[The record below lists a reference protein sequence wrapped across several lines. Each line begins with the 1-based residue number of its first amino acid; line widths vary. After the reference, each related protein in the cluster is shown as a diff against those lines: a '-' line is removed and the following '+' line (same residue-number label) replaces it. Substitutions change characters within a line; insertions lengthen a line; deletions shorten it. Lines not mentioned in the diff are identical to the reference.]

1 MKPSALAAA
10 FDAVRRM
17 FPVGRTR
24 LAVDGS
30 AVALVDAPPAP
41 AAMKVFDGAV
51 DAAAAEHLLG
61 DVTALFAAA
70 DGAEGIQSFVERRK
84 ANFIGR

>member
-17 FPVGRTR
+17 FPAGRAR

-30 AVALVDAPPAP
+30 PVALVDVLPAP

-51 DAAAAEHLLG
+51 YAVPHDTGVDSIAPCVSCMWCARVSAPM
-61 DVTALFAAA
+61 
-70 DGAEGIQSFVERRK
+70 
-84 ANFIGR
+84 